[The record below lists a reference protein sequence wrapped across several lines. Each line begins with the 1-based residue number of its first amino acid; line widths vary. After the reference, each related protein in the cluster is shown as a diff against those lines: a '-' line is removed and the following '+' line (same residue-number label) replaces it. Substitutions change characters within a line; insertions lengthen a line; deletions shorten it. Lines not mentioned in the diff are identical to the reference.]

1 MDQVLYHYTD
11 FVALDGILCRKE
23 LRLNNV
29 LNMND
34 AAEMQH
40 FMRGIFAAV
49 QRRLAA
55 EGQSEKAQKLQE
67 MFESLRQKRFE
78 YSAYAA
84 CFSLYRD
91 DAAQWE
97 RYANHG
103 KGVCLGMRR
112 EVLQLMASGAMAIQ
126 EVYYQDQL
134 ESHPL
139 VDRIHALVLSS
150 DEISERNQPLRAQIR
165 EAWCDS
171 ASFKHP
177 SFSSEREIRLV
188 VMPFHAKNFDMRPRY
203 HVAKERIKKYYPLD
217 LGALCTRAQVSME
230 DLVAEVIVGPC
241 SSQSVPILQD
251 YLRDLSL
258 CELAKNV
265 VLSDCPLQSRI

>member
-1 MDQVLYHYTD
+1 MGQVLYHYTD
-11 FVALDGILCRKE
+11 FVALDGILHHKE

-34 AAEMQH
+34 AEEMQL
-40 FMRGIFAAV
+40 FMRGIFV
-49 QRRLAA
+49 SVRRRLEA
-55 EGQSEKAQKLQE
+55 EGGVQKALQLQAL
-67 MFESLRQKRFE
+67 FDDLKQKRFE

-97 RYANHG
+97 RYANRG
-103 KGVCLGMRR
+103 RGVCLGMRR
-112 EVLQLMASGAMAIQ
+112 EVLERMAGGAMAIQ
-126 EVYYQDQL
+126 EVFYQDHM

-139 VDRIHALVLSS
+139 VERIHDLVLAS
-150 DEISERNQPLRAQIR
+150 DEISERNQSLRAQVR
-165 EAWCDS
+165 EAWRDS

-177 SFSSEREIRLV
+177 SFSSEKEIRLV
-188 VMPFHAKNFDMRPRY
+188 VMPFHAEDFDMRPRY

-217 LGALCTRAQVSME
+217 LEAMCERAHVTIE
-230 DLVAEVIVGPC
+230 DLVSCVIIGPQ
-241 SSQSVPILQD
+241 SSQSLPILQD

-258 CELAKNV
+258 RRLADNV
-265 VLSDCPLQSRI
+265 FLSDCPLQSRI

>member
-1 MDQVLYHYTD
+1 MEQTLYHYTD
-11 FVALDGILCRKE
+11 FVALDGILCQRE

-34 AAEMQH
+34 AEEMQL
-40 FMRGIFAAV
+40 FMRGIFV
-49 QRRLAA
+49 SVRRRLEA
-55 EGQSEKAQKLQE
+55 EGEVQKALQLQAL
-67 MFESLRQKRFE
+67 FDDLKQKRFE

-97 RYANHG
+97 RYANRG
-103 KGVCLGMRR
+103 RGVCLGMRR
-112 EVLQLMASGAMAIQ
+112 EVLERMAGGAMAIQ
-126 EVYYQDQL
+126 EVFYQDHM

-139 VDRIHALVLSS
+139 VERIHDLVLAS
-150 DEISERNQPLRAQIR
+150 DEISERNQSLRAQVR
-165 EAWCDS
+165 EAWRDS

-177 SFSSEREIRLV
+177 SFSSEKEIRLV
-188 VMPFHAKNFDMRPRY
+188 VMPFHAEDFDMRPRY

-217 LGALCTRAQVSME
+217 LEAMCERAHVTIE
-230 DLVAEVIVGPC
+230 DLVSCVIIGPQ
-241 SSQSVPILQD
+241 SSQSLPILQD

-258 CELAKNV
+258 RRLADNV
-265 VLSDCPLQSRI
+265 FLSDCPLQNRI